1 MPRLSK
7 NMAVRILT
15 TGGTIDG
22 LEYASGKDAP
32 KNKKPLVPG
41 LLKQARIPPDCR
53 IEEVCFKDSR
63 FFDDKDLEL
72 LLDKCKKCRE
82 QKIVI
87 THGTRTMTD
96 TARYLGGRKLPKTIV
111 LTGSMI
117 LGDEKNSDA
126 LFNLGA
132 ALTAAQ
138 LLPPNV
144 YIAMN
149 GKIFLWDNVR
159 KNTNAGCFEALKE

>member
-1 MPRLSK
+1 MPRLSES
-7 NMAVRILT
+7 MAVKILT
-15 TGGTIDG
+15 TGGTIGG
-22 LEYASGKDAP
+22 LEYASEKDEP
-32 KNKKPLVPG
+32 KNKKSLIPG
-41 LLKQARIPPDCR
+41 LLKQARISPDCG

-63 FFDDKDLEL
+63 FFDDKDREM
-72 LLDKCKKCRE
+72 LLDRCKKCRE

-87 THGTRTMTD
+87 THGTRTMTS
-96 TARYLGGRKLPKTIV
+96 TAKYLGEKKLPKTIV
-111 LTGSMI
+111 LTGSMV
-117 LGDEKNSDA
+117 LGDEENSDA

-132 ALTAAQ
+132 ALTAVQ

-159 KNTNAGCFEALKE
+159 KNTGAGRFETLKE